1 MTNSYVIVT
10 ARGVNLTLSE
20 RALRDKTVQNG
31 KNVFLAEIWTYD
43 VSNVSHTA
51 SSHDALRCA
60 VY

>member
-31 KNVFLAEIWTYD
+31 KNVFLAEI
-43 VSNVSHTA
+43 
-51 SSHDALRCA
+51 
-60 VY
+60 